1 LILLNEP
8 TQRSCRGSGDSN
20 DNVRLFLETAGNFR
34 PLFLKRI
41 VGGGILLAVIA
52 AVTWYMETHECMT
65 IGIKGEPPV
74 WYVATLVALTVTIVY
89 LLVMIY
95 VAYIFTTMKKR
106 LSIR

>member
-1 LILLNEP
+1 
-8 TQRSCRGSGDSN
+8 
-20 DNVRLFLETAGNFR
+20 
-34 PLFLKRI
+34 
-41 VGGGILLAVIA
+41 
-52 AVTWYMETHECMT
+52 MT

>member
-1 LILLNEP
+1 MSRRNDHAEAVEIRTTMFVCSWRLREILG
-8 TQRSCRGSGDSN
+8 RY
-20 DNVRLFLETAGNFR
+20 FLRE
-34 PLFLKRI
+34 LW
-41 VGGGILLAVIA
+41 GGGILLAVIA